1 MSSKLKNQMKMVEIR
16 FFPIYGLAAGINY
29 WDSYMDFD
37 AEEVQE
43 EGESVHMIQLLVF
56 LGGMSLIWYKKA

>member
-1 MSSKLKNQMKMVEIR
+1 MSSKLKNQMKMLEIK

-56 LGGMSLIWYKKA
+56 LGGVSFIWYKQA